1 MPGAWHE
8 RIPHFRM
15 GFTPSVGHELQSE
28 FLMPREVAG
37 EVIEA
42 LYGLGPVLSG
52 ALQVF
57 EMRTIA
63 GDDLW
68 LSPSRGRDSVAAH
81 FTWHPEWD
89 VVRPALERVESVLAG
104 FDPRPHWGK
113 VFLDRSAQEM
123 DGLYP
128 ELPRFRA
135 LRDAMDPDRRFGNA
149 FVEGLIGG

>member
-1 MPGAWHE
+1 
-8 RIPHFRM
+8 M
-15 GFTPSVGHELQSE
+15 GFTPSAGHELQTE

-37 EVIEA
+37 QVIEA
-42 LYGLGPVLSG
+42 LSGLGPVLPD

-63 GDDLW
+63 GDELW

-81 FTWHPEWD
+81 FTWHPEWEL
-89 VVRPALERVESVLAG
+89 VRPALERVESVLAE

-113 VFLDRSAQEM
+113 VFLDRSPQEM
-123 DGLYP
+123 DGLYA

-149 FVEGLIGG
+149 FVEGLIGR